1 MEVFMQS
8 NPYLSYPKKENT
20 VMEAVLPLLNLLAE
34 LLKRL
39 LAGLGNPAHRHGL
52 LLPEEVTMMLRI
64 SIRTLR
70 RYNEQGIL
78 RPLKIGGMRYYLM
91 SDIIESGRGSG
102 SS

>member
-1 MEVFMQS
+1 M
-8 NPYLSYPKKENT
+8 T
-20 VMEAVLPLLNLLAE
+20 EAVLPLLNLLAE

-70 RYNEQGIL
+70 RYKEQGIL
-78 RPLKIGGMRYYLM
+78 RPLRIGGMRYYLM
-91 SDIIESGRGSG
+91 SDIIESGRGGG

>member
-1 MEVFMQS
+1 MEN
-8 NPYLSYPKKENT
+8 NPYLSYPNQGKG
-20 VMEAVLPLLNLLAE
+20 VVEAVLPLLNLLAE

-39 LAGLGNPAHRHGL
+39 LATLGNPAHRHGL

-91 SDIIESGRGSG
+91 SDIIESGRTGRAE
-102 SS
+102 

>member
-1 MEVFMQS
+1 
-8 NPYLSYPKKENT
+8 
-20 VMEAVLPLLNLLAE
+20 MEAVLPLLNLLAE

>member
-1 MEVFMQS
+1 MQS
-8 NPYLSYPKKENT
+8 NPYLSYPKKENA
-20 VMEAVLPLLNLLAE
+20 VVDAVLPLLNLLAE

-39 LAGLGNPAHRHGL
+39 LAGLGNPAHQHGL

-91 SDIIESGRGSG
+91 SDIIESGSSG
-102 SS
+102 TS

>member
-1 MEVFMQS
+1 MQS
-8 NPYLSYPKKENT
+8 NPYLSYPKKQNT
-20 VMEAVLPLLNLLAE
+20 VTEAVLPLLNLLAE

-39 LAGLGNPAHRHGL
+39 LAGLGNPAQKHGL

-91 SDIIESGRGSG
+91 SDIIESGRGAG
-102 SS
+102 S

>member
-1 MEVFMQS
+1 MQS
-8 NPYLSYPKKENT
+8 NPYLSYPKKEST
-20 VMEAVLPLLNLLAE
+20 VTEAVLPLLNLLAE

-91 SDIIESGRGSG
+91 SDIIESGRASG
-102 SS
+102 IS

>member
-1 MEVFMQS
+1 MAH
-8 NPYLSYPKKENT
+8 NPYLVQPNSKGNGL
-20 VMEAVLPLLNLLAE
+20 ADSLLPILNLLAE

-91 SDIIESGRGSG
+91 SDIIESGRGRTSG
-102 SS
+102 

>member
-8 NPYLSYPKKENT
+8 NPYLSFPKKENT
-20 VMEAVLPLLNLLAE
+20 LTEAMLPLLNLLVE

-39 LAGLGNPAHRHGL
+39 LDGLGNPAHRHGL
-52 LLPEEVTMMLRI
+52 LLPEEVSTMLRI

-70 RYNEQGIL
+70 RYNERGIL

-91 SDIIESGRGSG
+91 SDIIDSGRSG
-102 SS
+102 SAC